1 MRRRIPSEE
10 VNLTTDSLNEPKSH
24 YSPAGLQAQLSN
36 VVNRCAYE
44 DTVVW
49 AIFGTFWAANALLLV
64 ALFSQGDFP
73 KKPAAAIVISTVG
86 MVVSVAW
93 FLIQRRAIAHLARY
107 EAIIA
112 AIEAELRIPE
122 AFRLTGDEHRE
133 GIRGVGV
140 RKVMCTLTV
149 LALVSWG
156 VSLIG
161 LSWAVLGQHVPW

>member
-1 MRRRIPSEE
+1 M
-10 VNLTTDSLNEPKSH
+10 
-24 YSPAGLQAQLSN
+24 
-36 VVNRCAYE
+36 
-44 DTVVW
+44 W

-73 KKPAAAIVISTVG
+73 KNPAVAVVISAAG
-86 MVVSVAW
+86 LVVSVAW

-122 AFRLTGDEHRE
+122 AFRLTGNKRRE

-140 RKVMCTLTV
+140 RKVMCALTV

-156 VSLIG
+156 IG
-161 LSWAVLGQHVPW
+161 LAGFLWVALGQRVPW